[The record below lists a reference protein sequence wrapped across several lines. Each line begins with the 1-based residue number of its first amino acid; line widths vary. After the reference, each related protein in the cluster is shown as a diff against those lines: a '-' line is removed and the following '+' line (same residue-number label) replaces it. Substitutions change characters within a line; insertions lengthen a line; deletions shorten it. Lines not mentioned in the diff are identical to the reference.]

1 MKFMWMGFVL
11 EHVLEFKYLGCVLD
25 ESDTDGAECSRKV
38 ASGRRVACAIR
49 SLAMDL
55 QLESCMRH
63 CFYLFLCMAV
73 RQCYRKRSI
82 DI

>member
-49 SLAMDL
+49 SLVNDKDL
-55 QLESCMRH
+55 QL
-63 CFYLFLCMAV
+63 
-73 RQCYRKRSI
+73 QCSI
-82 DI
+82 VLHETLIVPVLIVWQ